1 MKQEKKPG
9 SRSLR
14 QKAESLLKDKS
25 PKTSSQLSETETLK
39 LIHELEVHQLELE
52 LQNEE
57 LRLSKDRAELAADKY
72 TVLYDFAPSGYFTL
86 SQSGAII
93 ELNLKASQMLGKH
106 REHLINRPLGF
117 FISDLSIPIFNIF
130 LQKVFFGKTTETCE
144 IILSSDINLP
154 VYLHFSGIADK
165 SKEKCLV
172 TAVDITDYKRAEAQ
186 LLMVKKAVE
195 SASDAI
201 GISDTSGRH
210 IYHNRALSELF
221 GFATAEELEE
231 AGGGMARVRDPEV
244 AKEIFENIK
253 RGLPWSGEL
262 EMVTKTGRI
271 FPAYERAD
279 AITDSKGDIVGLI
292 GVISDITGRKQ
303 AEETLRSTNE
313 FNRSLLQ
320 TIPFGMHIVDGEGNV
335 LFLSDTMKQ
344 GFGEGALG
352 KKCWELYRDDKKQC
366 SHCPLHS
373 GITIGETKTY
383 ETNGVL
389 GGKTFEIYHTGMMF
403 NGQKAIL
410 EAFIDITDRK
420 LAELELLKAKEH
432 AEESDHLKS
441 AFLANMSHEI
451 RTPMNGVLGFA
462 ELLKEPKL
470 SGEEQE
476 KYISVIQRSGT
487 RLLHIINDIIDISKI
502 EAGQMGANISVTNVN
517 EKIED
522 IYNFFRQKA
531 NQKGIHFSCKS
542 PLPSIQSI
550 IKTDNEKLYA
560 ILTNLVN
567 NAIKFTHSGSIEFGY
582 TKKDEFL
589 EFFVKDTGIGVSSA
603 QKKIIFERF
612 RQGGKQLTRTF
623 EGTGLGLSISK
634 AYVKM
639 LGGKIWVDSEEG
651 QGSAFYFTIP
661 YLTENRVQTNNPDI
675 LQAKEGSGHIK
686 NLKILIAEDDETS
699 DFLISSILRNNN
711 HELFHAATGAE
722 AIEECRNNQGLDLVL
737 MDIRMPDIS
746 GLEATRLIRQFNKSL
761 IIIAQTAYA
770 LAGDREKALEAGCND
785 YIAKPINKDE
795 LEKLIQQHLKT
806 GKLKIFS

>member
-1 MKQEKKPG
+1 MKKEPSSEPG
-9 SRSLR
+9 TLR
-14 QKAESLLKDKS
+14 QKAEALLKNKS
-25 PKTSSQLSETETLK
+25 PETILQLSETETLK
-39 LIHELEVHQLELE
+39 LIHELEVHQVELE
-52 LQNEE
+52 LQNED
-57 LRLSKDRAELAADKY
+57 LRLAKASAELAVDKY
-72 TVLYDFAPSGYFTL
+72 TELYDFAPSGYFTL
-86 SQSGAII
+86 SPMGEII
-93 ELNLKASQMLGKH
+93 ELNLQTSQMLGKE
-106 REHLINRPLGF
+106 RAYLINRQFSL
-117 FISDLSIPIFNIF
+117 FISDKSKPIFNLF
-130 LQKVFFGKTTETCE
+130 LQKVFFGKTRETCE
-144 IILSSDINLP
+144 ITLSSVANMP
-154 VYLHFSGIADK
+154 VYLHLSGIADK
-165 SKEKCLV
+165 SKEKCLI
-172 TAVDITDYKRAEAQ
+172 TAVDLTDYKQSEAQ

-201 GISDTSGRH
+201 GISDTRGRH
-210 IYHNRALSELF
+210 IFQNRALSELF
-221 GFATAEELEE
+221 GFATAEELEA
-231 AGGGMARVRDPEV
+231 AGGGQARVRDPEV
-244 AKEIFENIK
+244 AKEMFENIE

-292 GVISDITGRKQ
+292 GVISDITGRRQ

-320 TIPFGMHIVDGEGNV
+320 TIPFGMHIVDGDGNV
-335 LFLSDTMKQ
+335 LFLSDTVKQ
-344 GFGEGALG
+344 RFGEGALG

-383 ETNGVL
+383 ETNGL
-389 GGKTFEIYHTGMMF
+389 LDGKTFEIYHTGMMF
-403 NGQKAIL
+403 NGQRAIL
-410 EAFIDITDRK
+410 EAFIEITDRK
-420 LAELELLKAKEH
+420 LAEQELIKAKER

-470 SGEEQE
+470 SGKEQE

-487 RLLHIINDIIDISKI
+487 RLLNIINDIIDISKI
-502 EAGQMGANISVTNVN
+502 EAGQMGANISETNVN

-522 IYNFFRQKA
+522 IYNFFKQKA
-531 NQKGIHFSCKS
+531 NQKGIHFACKS

-567 NAIKFTHSGSIEFGY
+567 NAIKFTRSGSIEFGY
-582 TKKDEFL
+582 IKKDEFL

-603 QKKIIFERF
+603 HQKIIFERF
-612 RQGGKQLTRTF
+612 RQGGKQLTKNF

-634 AYVKM
+634 AYVEM
-639 LGGKIWVDSEEG
+639 LGGKIWVDSEDG

-661 YLTENRVQTNNPDI
+661 YLTENAVQTNDPDI
-675 LQAKEGSGHIK
+675 LRAEEGSGQIK
-686 NLKILIAEDDETS
+686 ILKILIAEDDETS
-699 DFLISSILRNNN
+699 DFLITSILSKNS
-711 HELFHAATGAE
+711 HELFHAATSAE

-746 GLEATRLIRQFNKSL
+746 GLEATRQIRQFNQSL

-770 LAGDREKALEAGCND
+770 LAGDREKALDAGCND

-795 LEKLIQQHLKT
+795 LEKLIQQHIKNR
-806 GKLKIFS
+806 KA